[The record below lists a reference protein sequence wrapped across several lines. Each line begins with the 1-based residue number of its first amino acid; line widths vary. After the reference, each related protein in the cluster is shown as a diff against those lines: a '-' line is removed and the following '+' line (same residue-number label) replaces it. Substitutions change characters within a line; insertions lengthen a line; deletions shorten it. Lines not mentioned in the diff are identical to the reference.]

1 MLSQKKAAAVFLA
14 FFLFAIA
21 IPRPAAAIEK
31 QERIIAG
38 SPSDSME
45 VRHLVLT
52 GTNEEIGR
60 ALAEIAI
67 ERFQARA
74 ERSTDVIRT
83 RATRHYIEKN
93 YPILYERMRG
103 VAAAYGQRIDD
114 DSVDHSGL
122 NVTEIHAACSIVHL
136 PPQATADGKSVISRD
151 YDYSTGSLNFGFLPP
166 GMLHP
171 TSRPYLLELHPDHGY
186 ASIAM
191 VAYELLSG
199 VLDGMNSEGLTVS
212 LALDDELFTKYQ
224 MEPVLGTAPG
234 LGEVQMLRLLLD
246 TCATVEEAKEA
257 LLTTKQYY
265 GFVPVHYLI
274 ADRFGRS
281 FVWEYSQAHNKE
293 FIIENPGRP
302 LVMTNFSLNKHLDQ
316 GGPPTADEARS
327 VCKRY
332 ALLTE
337 QLAIAPS
344 SITEEFLR
352 ATHRKVDAKAAPA
365 ADQSRPPIR
374 TFWHALYYPEE
385 RRVKFSFYLHDE
397 PLADHPGNV
406 RVVRSDYLE
415 FRLAATTH
423 GSSPAMVSAS
433 VVSASPA
440 SSAVASPA
448 VVADKSNP
456 VVDRLKAAGATVA
469 LDHGRIVTVVLDK
482 TADPESLLTLVAGL
496 PDVTQ
501 LGIQN
506 PKMTDAGMVLV
517 AKMSKLT
524 VLNVASSAVGDR
536 GMEAITALTH
546 LQYLGLKGTKITN
559 AAIPSI
565 ARLTALVNLNIADT
579 QITDA
584 GVAPLATLVHL
595 ESVSFAND
603 TITDAALPLLARSP
617 SLAGLNLSGTKITDA
632 GLASLKPLGRLTKLN
647 VTKTSVTANG
657 VAEAKKYLPFWATI
671 QQ

>member
-1 MLSQKKAAAVFLA
+1 MLSQKKAASVFLA

-21 IPRPAAAIEK
+21 VPRPAAAIEK
-31 QERIIAG
+31 QERVIAG

-60 ALAEIAI
+60 ALAEIAR
-67 ERFQARA
+67 ERFQTKM
-74 ERSTDVIRT
+74 ERSNDVVRT

-103 VAAAYGQRIDD
+103 LAAAYGQSIDD

-246 TCATVEEAKEA
+246 TCATVDEAKEA

-316 GGPPTADEARS
+316 GAPPTADEARS
-327 VCKRY
+327 VCRRY

-337 QLAIAPS
+337 QLAIAPG

-352 ATHRKVDAKAAPA
+352 NTHRKVDAKGAPA

-397 PLADHPGNV
+397 PLADQPGNV
-406 RVVRSDYLE
+406 RIVRSDYLE
-415 FRLAATTH
+415 FRLPATTH
-423 GSSPAMVSAS
+423 GASPMASAA
-433 VVSASPA
+433 VASAPPA
-440 SSAVASPA
+440 SSAVGSPA
-448 VVADKSNP
+448 AAADKSTP
-456 VVDRLKAAGATVA
+456 VVDRLKAAGATVG
-469 LDHGRIVTVVLDK
+469 LDHGRIATVVLDK
-482 TADPESLLTLVAGL
+482 TADPESLLPLVAGL

-506 PKMTDAGMVLV
+506 PKMTDAGMALV
-517 AKMSKLT
+517 AKLSKLT
-524 VLNVASSAVGDR
+524 VLNVSSSAVGDR
-536 GMEAITALTH
+536 GVEAITALTH
-546 LQYLGLKGTKITN
+546 LQQFGLKGTKITN

-579 QITDA
+579 QVTDT
-584 GVAPLATLVHL
+584 GVAPLATLSHL

-603 TITDAALPLLARSP
+603 AITDAALPILARSP
-617 SLAGLNLSGTKITDA
+617 TLAGLNLSGTKITDA

-657 VAEAKKYLPFWATI
+657 AAEAKKFLPFWASI